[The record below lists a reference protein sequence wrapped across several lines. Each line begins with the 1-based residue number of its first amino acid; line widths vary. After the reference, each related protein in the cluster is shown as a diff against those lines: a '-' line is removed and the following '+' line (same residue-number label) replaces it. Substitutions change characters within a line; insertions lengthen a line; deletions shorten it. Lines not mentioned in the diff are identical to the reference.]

1 MTENKQTQNLT
12 TEQYQFL
19 VKLAA
24 RAASGSALLLV
35 VLKLYAWFVTDA
47 SAMLASATD
56 SMLDFF
62 ASMMNLIILRFALAP
77 ADKEHKFGH
86 GKAESLAGLVQ
97 SAFVLGS
104 AILLVITG
112 VERLAKPVAISHS
125 EQGIIITIISIVV
138 TLALVVLQKYVIR
151 KTGSVAISADGM
163 HYQSDLMMNLGVLVA
178 IVLANGIWLH
188 ADGVFTILVG
198 LYLLWGAGQIIWG
211 SVHHLMD
218 HELPKEEI
226 DQIISIALKYEKALG
241 IHDIRTRQ
249 SGQQRFIQFHLE
261 LDDNMPL
268 VEAHD
273 IGEAIEHEILEKL
286 APCEVFIHHDPVS
299 SIGTDVE
306 KITR

>member
-1 MTENKQTQNLT
+1 
-12 TEQYQFL
+12 
-19 VKLAA
+19 
-24 RAASGSALLLV
+24 
-35 VLKLYAWFVTDA
+35 
-47 SAMLASATD
+47 
-56 SMLDFF
+56 
-62 ASMMNLIILRFALAP
+62 
-77 ADKEHKFGH
+77 
-86 GKAESLAGLVQ
+86 
-97 SAFVLGS
+97 
-104 AILLVITG
+104 
-112 VERLAKPVAISHS
+112 
-125 EQGIIITIISIVV
+125 
-138 TLALVVLQKYVIR
+138 VVLQKYVIR

-226 DQIISIALKYEKALG
+226 DQIIAIALKNDKALG